1 MDTRVKA
8 SETTNDQ
15 NQTNEEQDY
24 VQPLTDYVVI
34 RKDLGIAKI
43 PLLTKSGVIVY
54 EVSSNR
60 SDFYAEYEN
69 GMLYLQG
76 YNLMN
81 YMDNS
86 DVLVTFSIKGNDA
99 NLAPFEEEIKTVI
112 HIESKITIEEI
123 LQKENS
129 VDTSNM
135 NAYDCTFLINSYD
148 KEIIAQNNTDYSSY
162 KIACIGDS
170 ITEGVGLEDGTQDIF
185 SYPAVLKK
193 ILGAKEVI
201 NLGKGGTSISSYW
214 DSFFSVIDGIPQDV
228 DIIIVLGGVN
238 DCYAGNEDNIGNS
251 VDLAMGTFYGDT
263 DFLMRD
269 LKDKYPGVQIIFV
282 TPLSTITNTT
292 YLSFLPNMLPL
303 YRYVDA
309 ITELGNR
316 NDINVFN
323 IYHERFLDSNDE
335 EIMKKFMYD
344 GVHPNAVGY
353 QLLAEHM
360 ASELIKMNDSSK
372 SNPPVPTSIR
382 LQTEP

>member
-1 MDTRVKA
+1 METRVKA
-8 SETTNDQ
+8 SEITNDQ

-43 PLLTKSGVIVY
+43 PLLTKQGVIVY

-69 GMLYLQG
+69 GMLYIQG

-86 DVLVTFSIKGNDA
+86 DVLITFSINGNDA
-99 NLAPFEEEIKTVI
+99 NLTPFEEEIKAMI

-135 NAYDCTFLINSYD
+135 NSYDCTFLINSYD
-148 KEIIAQNNTDYSSY
+148 KEIIAQNNMDYSSY
-162 KIACIGDS
+162 KVACIGDS
-170 ITEGVGLEDGTQDIF
+170 ITEGAGLEDGTQDIY

-316 NDINVFN
+316 NDINVFD

-335 EIMKKFMYD
+335 EIMKKYMYD

-360 ASELIKMNDSSK
+360 ASELIEMNNSRK
-372 SNPPVPTSIR
+372 SNPPVHTS
-382 LQTEP
+382 LE

>member
-1 MDTRVKA
+1 METRVKA
-8 SETTNDQ
+8 SEITNDQ
-15 NQTNEEQDY
+15 NQANEEQDY

-43 PLLTKSGVIVY
+43 PLLTKQGVIVY

-69 GMLYLQG
+69 GMLYIQG

-86 DVLVTFSIKGNDA
+86 DVLITFSINGNDA
-99 NLAPFEEEIKTVI
+99 NLTPFEEEIKAMI

-135 NAYDCTFLINSYD
+135 NSYDCTFLINSYD
-148 KEIIAQNNTDYSSY
+148 KEIIAQNNMDYSSY
-162 KIACIGDS
+162 KVACIGDS
-170 ITEGVGLEDGTQDIF
+170 ITEGAGLEDGTQDIY

-316 NDINVFN
+316 NDINVFD

-335 EIMKKFMYD
+335 EIMKKYMYD

-360 ASELIKMNDSSK
+360 ASELIEMNNSRK
-372 SNPPVPTSIR
+372 SNPPVHTSVS